1 MDVRLPNGQCLENVT
16 RDQLLTLVQGQPVLV
31 VLSFTRHQGFLLGR
45 GNQQLGAELFE
56 RLKWPGDVM
65 VLGSR
70 TKLASLEHRPLLVD
84 TGSPELDREL
94 CGLVSVLTGY
104 EDFLLYRVGTTLGG

>member
-1 MDVRLPNGQCLENVT
+1 
-16 RDQLLTLVQGQPVLV
+16 V

-45 GNQQLGAELFE
+45 GNQQLGADLVAK
-56 RLKWPGDVM
+56 LNWPRDLM

-70 TKLASLEHRPLLVD
+70 TKLGSLEHRPLLVD
-84 TGSPELDREL
+84 TGSPELDRQL

-104 EDFLLYRVGTTLGG
+104 EDYLLYRVSSTLTD